1 MDVAITRDRRQRTA
15 HAAAKG
21 SHLST
26 RVERTT
32 TDSIRSHMD
41 NLQTKCTSN
50 LVKDG
55 IISHSGSSPLFL

>member
-1 MDVAITRDRRQRTA
+1 MDVGITRDRQQAA
-15 HAAAKG
+15 HAVAEG
-21 SHLST
+21 SHSST
-26 RVERTT
+26 GVDRTT